1 LVRQSRRRRRP
12 REFPA
17 RPTYGRYL
25 SRVLGS
31 AGATPDATVLRIRGE
46 AVRIREAAERTSVE
60 LTCGWSVPGGVVVLA
75 LGNPQPIRD
84 AVYSGP
90 RYVADP

>member
-1 LVRQSRRRRRP
+1 MR
-12 REFPA
+12 
-17 RPTYGRYL
+17 L
-25 SRVLGS
+25 SSVLGS